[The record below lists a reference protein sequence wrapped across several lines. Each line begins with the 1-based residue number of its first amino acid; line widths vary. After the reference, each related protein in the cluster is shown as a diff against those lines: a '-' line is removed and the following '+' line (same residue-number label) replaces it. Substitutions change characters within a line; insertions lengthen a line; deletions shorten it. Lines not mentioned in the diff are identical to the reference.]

1 MANHGCPMTHSMHMM
16 PRRPLAPIPNGCK
29 QTFPPFPPTHP
40 QRSSTRGNHKSTAW
54 PPRVTTS
61 SGGRARGSLTV
72 HQPQKLC
79 ATCIIQPPVVVL
91 PTPPSVDCTSLMGK
105 NSLHP
110 GCKSQCLHPSHVLIL
125 DPLSNHSFLKSTYV
139 VVRKWIQY

>member
-1 MANHGCPMTHSMHMM
+1 MANHGCLMTHSMHMM

-29 QTFPPFPPTHP
+29 QTFPPFPQPIH
-40 QRSSTRGNHKSTAW
+40 RGARLGAITNLLLGLLES
-54 PPRVTTS
+54 PPHQADAL
-61 SGGRARGSLTV
+61 GAASLFINL
-72 HQPQKLC
+72 QKLC